1 MWFQMLWWFQRW
13 IYYIIV
19 LQIPTLNLSYCHGHL
34 GFLIHTHTHTHKIES
49 WSHRI
54 IIPAQIESIRFLWT
68 VDKGIHTHDSKFPY
82 ILFHIKLQFFK
93 FKLFLISKFSYFPT
107 KKKLSTFIYMYSS
120 LRLNSAL

>member
-1 MWFQMLWWFQRW
+1 MVVSEMNILHNCATDSYVKLVLLSRPSW
-13 IYYIIV
+13 I
-19 LQIPTLNLSYCHGHL
+19 SDS
-34 GFLIHTHTHTHKIES
+34 HTHKIES

-82 ILFHIKLQFFK
+82 ILFHIKLKFFK

-107 KKKLSTFIYMYSS
+107 KKKTQYIHIFLIKVK
-120 LRLNSAL
+120 